1 LENKKSSQNLKMKKD
16 KMKVKTKN
24 SELYEAELI
33 TQNKSGM
40 KSVLK
45 LKKHTSGGK
54 DAREIREVREEL
66 KLTRNHELPEMYK
79 FRSTREATRI
89 TTYS

>member
-1 LENKKSSQNLKMKKD
+1 MKKE
-16 KMKVKTKN
+16 KSKVKTKN

-45 LKKHTSGGK
+45 LKKNTSGGK
-54 DAREIREVREEL
+54 D
-66 KLTRNHELPEMYK
+66 TR
-79 FRSTREATRI
+79 
-89 TTYS
+89 

>member
-1 LENKKSSQNLKMKKD
+1 MESKKSSQNLKMKKD
-16 KMKVKTKN
+16 RMKVKTKN

-54 DAREIREVREEL
+54 DAREIREVREEV

-79 FRSTREATRI
+79 FRSPRETTWI
-89 TTYS
+89 TS